1 MARRSPTLA
10 TTLEDWLTV
19 RSAGR
24 GLSPNTA
31 RAYRADI
38 AAVAGEL
45 AKPADGDD
53 RPTTERI
60 TVDQLTPDAVVRALA
75 ALQRA
80 GRSAATRARIHGTLA
95 GLCAHLVHKG
105 QMSVDPLVAAG
116 LERSK
121 LPKSLPRYVERDTE
135 IARVLIAAGTPDPTG
150 RQPWPERD
158 LALAAMLAGTGARAS
173 EVCGV
178 RIRDLILDVEDPYVR
193 VTGKG
198 RRGARLPACT
208 RSSHRGA
215 DLPGQQAEARAG
227 AHGATIR
234 RGSTITPDRS
244 HRQRSTTSYAG
255 GSPAPGCPTLVGQ
268 QRMPSGTPWRC
279 SWWGVVKGST
289 SCRRCA
295 DMLP

>member
-198 RRGARLPACT
+198 GAVRDCPLAPEVVTAVQTYLGSRQKREQARTARRSGVAQQSRPTAHTGSARPPRTPVVLPRRGAPPSWGSSACLPA
-208 RSSHRGA
+208 HRGDA
-215 DLPGQQAEARAG
+215 
-227 AHGATIR
+227 
-234 RGSTITPDRS
+234 
-244 HRQRSTTSYAG
+244 AG
-255 GSPAPGCPTLVGQ
+255 GA
-268 QRMPSGTPWRC
+268 W
-279 SWWGVVKGST
+279 
-289 SCRRCA
+289 
-295 DMLP
+295 